1 MVIMAFSFDSES
13 GLQEE
18 IADRYAE
25 DMLIPG
31 VQYQQFVE
39 ENRFDVQA
47 IRIFAERID
56 RDPGI
61 VLGRLLNDGKVDYN
75 DWTLKD
81 LRHKYKVTIT

>member
-1 MVIMAFSFDSES
+1 
-13 GLQEE
+13 
-18 IADRYAE
+18 
-25 DMLIPG
+25 MLIPG